1 MNREIDRVKTDLETI
16 QKAIGPAPN
25 FGREWLQWLKRD
37 NWSSLWWCLPG
48 IIYIMGALLPFDDTK
63 KHFGLLP
70 DKWICV
76 LAAGVTLG
84 ILFRSQR
91 RLFWNAARPAGL
103 VRVQKKINARVYWL
117 QLAIF
122 VQFSLYFIWA
132 KQSGITGQPA
142 IVGLYFLVIGSA
154 GMVVGILWN
163 AWTVFGWA
171 IAFLICGVCQ
181 PAMVHG
187 RSNGILLTLGMLFII
202 GSLLSSVFQ
211 ALQLRK
217 IEGQH
222 VTD

>member
-1 MNREIDRVKTDLETI
+1 MNTEIDRVKTDVETI
-16 QKAIGPAPN
+16 QKAIGTAPN

-48 IIYIMGALLPFDDTK
+48 VVFILGALLPFDDAK

-70 DKWICV
+70 DQWVCL
-76 LAAGVTLG
+76 LAAVVTLG

-103 VRVQKKINARVYWL
+103 VRVQKKLNARGYWL
-117 QLAIF
+117 LLAIF
-122 VQFSLYFIWA
+122 VQFLFYLIWA
-132 KQSGITGQPA
+132 KQSGIGQPA
-142 IVGLYFLVIGSA
+142 ILGLYFLVAGSA
-154 GMVVGILWN
+154 GMVMAISWN
-163 AWTVFGWA
+163 AWAMFGWA
-171 IAFLICGVCQ
+171 IAFLTCGICQ

-217 IEGQH
+217 IESQH

>member
-1 MNREIDRVKTDLETI
+1 MNTEIDRVKTDLETI

-48 IIYIMGALLPFDDTK
+48 VVFIIGALLPFDDTK
-63 KHFGLLP
+63 KFFGLLP
-70 DKWICV
+70 DQWVCL
-76 LAAGVTLG
+76 LAAVVTLG

-103 VRVQKKINARVYWL
+103 VRVQKKLNIRGYWL
-117 QLAIF
+117 LLAIF
-122 VQFSLYFIWA
+122 VQFLFYLIWA
-132 KQSGITGQPA
+132 KQSGVGQPA
-142 IVGLYFLVIGSA
+142 ILGLYFLVAGSA
-154 GMVVGILWN
+154 SMVMAI
-163 AWTVFGWA
+163 AWKAWAMFGWA
-171 IAFLICGVCQ
+171 IAFLACGVCQ
-181 PAMVHG
+181 PAVMHS
-187 RSNGILLTLGMLFII
+187 RLNGILLTLGMLFII

-217 IEGQH
+217 IESQH